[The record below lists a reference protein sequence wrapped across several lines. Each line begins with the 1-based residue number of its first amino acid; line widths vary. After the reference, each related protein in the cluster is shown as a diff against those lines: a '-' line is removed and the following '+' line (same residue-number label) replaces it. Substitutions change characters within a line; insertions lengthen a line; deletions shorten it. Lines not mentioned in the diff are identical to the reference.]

1 MERKTKKIH
10 YGLIALEVTAF
21 LIVVLFIWWVM
32 PKTVRDDVDMEELST
47 SVLSALGEQEG
58 CAQADAMGLR
68 KYYGLDANDYED
80 VLLYL
85 PSSNMDAAE
94 LLLVV
99 MKDED
104 QAEAVLEAM
113 NSRLEQQKKAFEGYG
128 VEQMGILNQAV
139 VCVEGRYGLLA
150 VCENADG
157 VKSAFDSVIEEK

>member
-1 MERKTKKIH
+1 
-10 YGLIALEVTAF
+10 
-21 LIVVLFIWWVM
+21 
-32 PKTVRDDVDMEELST
+32 
-47 SVLSALGEQEG
+47 LSALGEQEG

-104 QAEAVLEAM
+104 QAEAVLDAM

-139 VCVEGRYGLLA
+139 ICVEGRYGLLA

-157 VKSAFDSVIEEK
+157 VKSAFDGVIEE